1 MGVSAGGN
9 RTLMHVLLVE
19 APGNRA
25 LRIGFEAVT
34 AAAGH
39 VLAIHPAESDVLLVC
54 GTPGPELHTVIDRV
68 WDQMP
73 YPKHRATLTSPDEIT
88 AVLTT
93 AQKALADRGAQ
104 RSAARENTIDH
115 TDGQDLDD
123 HEPDDEHSDHEHPDD
138 EHSSHEH
145 PDDVDHADADESMH
159 DHGMTMGGHEHMSM
173 DHMSMSGPGGYPLAD
188 GADDRDG
195 LEMDVLHR
203 RLGPVLPAW
212 PAGVVLDVTLA
223 GDTITVAS
231 AAMVDADAD
240 VNGDDHGPME
250 PGNVASIALDQAA
263 QVLAVAGWDAAAAR
277 TLRIRDL
284 AATGR
289 RDQARE
295 RIRPL
300 HRRIER
306 SVMLR
311 WSLRGLQVRPGVDV
325 RTVLL
330 GRLERA
336 DAALNGRRP
345 EPEPATTVDEIPAL
359 VEGRDMGSAR
369 LVVAAL
375 TVHPGRRTDTTH
387 QAGTAKRH
395 HHG

>member
-1 MGVSAGGN
+1 MGVIAGPH
-9 RTLMHVLLVE
+9 RTPMHVLLVE
-19 APGNRA
+19 APGGSA
-25 LRIGFEAVT
+25 VRIELE
-34 AAAGH
+34 AAAATTGH
-39 VLAIHPAESDVLLVC
+39 AIAIHPAESDVLLVC

-73 YPKHRATLTSPDEIT
+73 YPKHRATLTSPDEIDAALAT
-88 AVLTT
+88 ALE
-93 AQKALADRGAQ
+93 ALADRDAQ
-104 RSAARENTIDH
+104 RLAARENTIDNN
-115 TDGQDLDD
+115 DAQAFN
-123 HEPDDEHSDHEHPDD
+123 DHEHPDD
-138 EHSSHEH
+138 EYSNHEH
-145 PDDVDHADADESMH
+145 SDDAHGSDADESMH
-159 DHGMTMGGHEHMSM
+159 DHGMTMGAHDHMSM
-173 DHMSMSGPGGYPLAD
+173 DHMSMSGPGGYPLAE
-188 GADDRDG
+188 GAVDRDG

-212 PAGVVLDVTLA
+212 PADVVLDVTLA
-223 GDTITVAS
+223 GDTITDAA
-231 AAMVDADAD
+231 AAMVDAD
-240 VNGDDHGPME
+240 DHVPAE
-250 PGNVASIALDQAA
+250 PKNVAAIALDQAA

-284 AATGR
+284 TVTGH

-311 WSLRGLQVRPGVDV
+311 WSLRGTQVRPGVDV

-330 GRLERA
+330 ERLERA
-336 DAALNGRRP
+336 DAALNGRQPKP
-345 EPEPATTVDEIPAL
+345 ELATTVDEIPAL
-359 VEGRDMGSAR
+359 VEGRDIGSAR

-375 TVHPGRRTDTTH
+375 TVHPGRRTDTTDP
-387 QAGTAKRH
+387 AGAAKRH